1 MRQAICITFP
11 RPLSSTI
18 IVSTTEQAKATP
30 RILTN
35 IRINGKNRKFVGSF
49 QNLQRVLK
57 KYAGSILP
65 RSGSAAFSTQNASDS
80 EWSAGR

>member
-35 IRINGKNRKFVGSF
+35 IRINGKNRKFIGTF
-49 QNLQRVLK
+49 ENLQQL
-57 KYAGSILP
+57 L
-65 RSGSAAFSTQNASDS
+65 RSLQQCMS
-80 EWSAGR
+80 